1 MYILWIVTRIFN
13 RGNDM
18 SGNIHLPDEKRQRY
32 SFYKVGTRVF
42 SQGDKSTEI
51 YILKKGA
58 VTVCV
63 DDQIVGLINTP
74 DTFIGEMAY
83 YLGIPRT
90 ATVEAVEDSEFI
102 VIPAEDLYENVLKH
116 PDIGIEL
123 IKILSERLAN
133 TTKYATRLEKDLVE
147 TRAELRKIK
156 GIREEPEPSIE
167 DKLISRGFITGE
179 QLNECRKE
187 SKQIKDAQGIS
198 LLHLL
203 IKKNYLTVEKL
214 IQFLELE
221 QV

>member
-1 MYILWIVTRIFN
+1 
-13 RGNDM
+13 M
-18 SGNIHLPDEKRQRY
+18 SGGIRIPDDKRQRY
-32 SFYKVGTRVF
+32 SFYKAGTRVF
-42 SQGDKSTEI
+42 CQGDKSTEI

-83 YLGIPRT
+83 FLGIPRT

-102 VIPAEDLYENVLKH
+102 VIPAEDLYENVLKN
-116 PDIGIEL
+116 PEIGIEL

-133 TTKYATRLEKDLVE
+133 TTKYATRIEKDLVG
-147 TRAELRKIK
+147 TRAELRRIQ
-156 GIREEPEPSIE
+156 GVREEPEPTVE
-167 DKLISRGFITGE
+167 DKLISRGFITRE
-179 QLNECRKE
+179 QLDECRQE
-187 SKQIKDAQGIS
+187 LEGITDATKTS

-203 IKKNYLTVEKL
+203 VKKKYLTVEKL
-214 IQFLELE
+214 IHFLELE